1 MLTPDDI
8 GRLERAVEADEAEGE
23 ALRREMAEIEAA
35 IAVERVALGEA
46 RGADTIPDRLFL
58 VAALGGLLV
67 AILLV
72 LLVAQ
77 TPLWCR

>member
-8 GRLERAVEADEAEGE
+8 GRLEQAVEADEAE
-23 ALRREMAEIEAA
+23 AATLRREIAEVEAA

-72 LLVAQ
+72 LLASQ
-77 TPLWCR
+77 TSLWCR

>member
-8 GRLERAVEADEAEGE
+8 GRLEQTVEADEAE
-23 ALRREMAEIEAA
+23 AATLRREIAETEAA

-46 RGADTIPDRLFL
+46 RGADTLPDRLFL

-72 LLVAQ
+72 LLVSQ

>member
-46 RGADTIPDRLFL
+46 RG
-58 VAALGGLLV
+58 GLLV

>member
-8 GRLERAVEADEAEGE
+8 GRLERAVEADEAEAA
-23 ALRREMAEIEAA
+23 ALRRETAEVEAA

-72 LLVAQ
+72 LLASQ
-77 TPLWCR
+77 TSLWCR